1 MRRITG
7 SIFALSLLT
16 AATACNNGD
25 DSSGSKGVV
34 DSDTLTE
41 DGVTVR
47 LNGDIGT
54 VDVPFIAPVP
64 SKPDDETLSESLQDA
79 ATLTVRSDVTG
90 TTANLMDGEWVEEPS
105 GPGEYNWSLN
115 DSRDILTFTFYN
127 ETTAGT
133 TLKTDRTYTGTMQI
147 ATNPYVENVASTAVA
162 VSVSN

>member
-7 SIFALSLLT
+7 SIFALSLL
-16 AATACNNGD
+16 AAAACSDDG
-25 DSSGSKGVV
+25 DSSGAKGVV
-34 DSDTLTE
+34 DEDALDA
-41 DGVTVR
+41 DGVTVT

-64 SKPDDETLSESLQDA
+64 NKADMMELSDSLDDA
-79 ATLTVRSDVTG
+79 ASLTVRSDVTG
-90 TTANLMDGEWVEEPS
+90 TTANLSDGTWVEGDPS
-105 GPGEYNWSLN
+105 GPGEFNWELN
-115 DSRDILTFTFYN
+115 DSRDMLTFTFYN

-162 VSVSN
+162 VEVQ